1 MNMVIKFEITMTNKW
16 LYSLIAVGVF
26 LALGVGV
33 WAYNSGGPPS
43 VMGHSAEELEINISG
58 TLMNLQQAID
68 QGDIFSDC
76 IMDRGN
82 VHNNDAIN
90 WCPDTHKG
98 MVHCSV
104 SDDSAPQ
111 NAPTLIESTLPTTCL
126 SDGPCNA
133 AGIRAGLGTNDV
145 YHELVED
152 PNSGRQGCWAYDSDH
167 AHNSYKID
175 LVCCKL

>member
-1 MNMVIKFEITMTNKW
+1 MVTFNINIGRKE
-16 LYSLIAVGVF
+16 AVFFVAF
-26 LALGVGV
+26 FAVTLGIGGSI
-33 WAYNSGGPPS
+33 AYNSEGPPS